1 MSGIIVVT
9 VWSSVSMTLGGTA
22 ASGAGP
28 GGGIGGAGQGSGA
41 GGRAGP
47 GSGAGGGEGAG
58 GGRCVAGP
66 VWRGTEG
73 GCERLPAGRLCGCE
87 EADANTAAAGVS
99 DGARGAGSPEG
110 PPEVTIDAP
119 VYNKETPDEQPEA
132 AVLLHGETKAQKVRR
147 RPKVHSAWHGNQ
159 TIFFYAGMSTP
170 STATKTQY
178 RLLQSHAALP

>member
-28 GGGIGGAGQGSGA
+28 GGGISGAGQGSGA

-58 GGRCVAGP
+58 GGRGVAGP
-66 VWRGTEG
+66 VRRGTEG

-110 PPEVTIDAP
+110 PPE
-119 VYNKETPDEQPEA
+119 QPEA

-159 TIFFYAGMSTP
+159 TILFHAGMSTP